1 MRTGEPP
8 PTVGDVLSA
17 LATGL
22 WTWDS
27 AAGTV
32 TLDAEAARLMGLPAE
47 PTTLTQAG
55 ARSRLHPVDWNEIV
69 SVVQLAVAEDTLA
82 EVRIRVMDDRG
93 RVIRTI
99 RSRSKPTF
107 DPVRKSFELI
117 GTIQEVTEPSPQT
130 AARAPSVT
138 GDWRRSRE
146 AFLLDAGRALAE
158 ARSTTE
164 VLRVAAGLAMP
175 GFSPDGLAVFGVEA
189 DRLTVIGHH
198 GHNQGDEGPFT
209 HMPLET
215 DYPAAEVVRTGR
227 AVYLSSPEDYKARY
241 PTAWPLAEQ
250 FGRQSWAFLPLTVA
264 GRTMG
269 AWMAGFTHPVTFTP
283 DERSVLTTVAR
294 MLAQALS
301 RAGAAETERELTD
314 GLQRTMLPTLGPEIP
329 GMSVAARYVPT
340 GGGLQ
345 VGGDWYD
352 MIALPSGRFALVIG
366 DVQGHDVRAAGLMG
380 QLRIAL
386 RAYASEGHRP
396 DAVLSR
402 ASRFLHG
409 ITNTDEDAYADLR
422 FATCLYIEVDPV
434 SGVLDIARAGHPDPV
449 VRMADGT
456 VLVRPTPGGLP
467 LGIDPDADYP
477 TTRLVLEPGETM
489 LLCTDGLIE
498 TGGHDLDTGWRRI
511 RTILESFDARPY
523 EGEGEDE
530 GEDEG
535 DGGPEAGRVGA
546 ERLIAE
552 RLSTE
557 RLSTDRL
564 STEGREVGG
573 LDDGG
578 LIVEGRYGDGRSS
591 GGQGADGRGA
601 LGQGA
606 GGRGVDDRGV
616 DGRGA
621 LGRGVDGLRRG
632 GHRTG
637 GDEARGPEP
646 VRVETSHLEPGTP
659 AAGAPEPA
667 ALTPHRPEPSGATPS
682 QPERAAPTPTPQVA
696 GDPTPGHP
704 EHDDR
709 IPAHPEPTGL
719 APRRPQSAPLVSA
732 RLEAVG
738 LAPGRLEALAD
749 ALVQGVHGPSSH
761 HTPGPLA
768 DRRED
773 DIAMLLLCRES
784 EGCGCGDT
792 TAVRPPVRRTALTIA
807 QAEPERI
814 AGARQQVRE
823 LLHDWNCGDQVDSAV
838 LLVSEMLTNVLV
850 HTDADA
856 LLVAEMTGDGGKRRM
871 RIEVTD
877 ASDDLP
883 HKRHPGELASSG
895 RGLVL
900 MDMLAD
906 AWGVDPRGEGKSI
919 WFELY
924 ETAPPDGAGAN
935 GGSTR

>member
-27 AAGTV
+27 AAETV
-32 TLDAEAARLMGLPAE
+32 TVDAEAARLLGLPAE

-55 ARSRLHPVDWNEIV
+55 ARARLHPVDWNEIV

-82 EVRIRVMDDRG
+82 EVRIRIMDERG
-93 RVIRTI
+93 RVVRTV
-99 RSRSKPTF
+99 RSRSKPAF

-117 GTIQEVTEPSPQT
+117 GTLQEVTEPSPAT

-158 ARSTTE
+158 ARSTAE

-198 GHNQGDEGPFT
+198 GHSQGDEGPFT

-227 AVYLSSPEDYKARY
+227 AVYLSSPEEYKARY

-250 FGRQSWAFLPLTVA
+250 FARQSWAFLPLTVA

-352 MIALPSGRFALVIG
+352 MIALPNSRFALVIG

-386 RAYASEGHRP
+386 RAYASEGHPP

-409 ITNTDEDAYADLR
+409 VTNDSAAHFADLR
-422 FATCLYIEVDPV
+422 FATCLYVEVDPV

-511 RTILESFDARPY
+511 RTILESFDTVSPGDEDESAGAS
-523 EGEGEDE
+523 GEGQPRARELTVGGSE
-530 GEDEG
+530 GAGPKADTPTADDSKADSPASPGTEADTLTVDGSKAAGLEG
-535 DGGPEAGRVGA
+535 SGTDADARTADRPKADRPAVGGPNGSGPESPRTKTDALTADRPMA
-546 ERLIAE
+546 E
-552 RLSTE
+552 
-557 RLSTDRL
+557 DP
-564 STEGREVGG
+564 
-573 LDDGG
+573 
-578 LIVEGRYGDGRSS
+578 
-591 GGQGADGRGA
+591 ADGRTK
-601 LGQGA
+601 A
-606 GGRGVDDRGV
+606 G
-616 DGRGA
+616 
-621 LGRGVDGLRRG
+621 
-632 GHRTG
+632 
-637 GDEARGPEP
+637 P
-646 VRVETSHLEPGTP
+646 P
-659 AAGAPEPA
+659 AAGRPTAGET
-667 ALTPHRPEPSGATPS
+667 ALPSRSGATGGSRPA
-682 QPERAAPTPTPQVA
+682 PAPTPTRPDA
-696 GDPTPGHP
+696 TA
-704 EHDDR
+704 
-709 IPAHPEPTGL
+709 PALP
-719 APRRPQSAPLVSA
+719 RPQPA
-732 RLEAVG
+732 G

-784 EGCGCGDT
+784 EACDRNDG
-792 TAVRPPVRRTALTIA
+792 TAVRRTALTVA

-823 LLHDWNCGDQVDSAV
+823 LLHDWNCRDQVDSAV
-838 LLVSEMLTNVLV
+838 LLVSETLTNVLV

-877 ASDDLP
+877 AGDDLP

-900 MDMLAD
+900 MDVLAD
-906 AWGVDPRGEGKSI
+906 AWGVDPRGDGKSI
-919 WFELY
+919 WFELN
-924 ETAPPDGAGAN
+924 ETAAPDGSN
-935 GGSTR
+935 GGPVD